1 MLNLSSSERY
11 YFYNQATD
19 MRKGC
24 YGLCGIVQNELKK
37 NILLGDV
44 FVFINKRHNQ
54 IKLLQWDKDGFA
66 LYEKRLEKGCFEK
79 PGNAQNG
86 TDILLTHLQLQHILQ
101 GIILQFSGLKKD
113 LLCMPET
120 EVNNGLQPMHGIVI
134 DKYLPSI
141 PSRKISITKAFMS
154 NHC

>member
-1 MLNLSSSERY
+1 MLHLSSNERY
-11 YFYNQATD
+11 YFYNQIVD

-44 FVFINKRHNQ
+44 FVFINKGHNQ

-66 LYEKRLEKGCFEK
+66 LYEKRLEKGTFEQ

-86 TDILLTHLQLQHILQ
+86 ADILLTNLQLQHILQ
-101 GIILQFSGLKKD
+101 GVILQSVRHKKRFA
-113 LLCMPET
+113 
-120 EVNNGLQPMHGIVI
+120 V
-134 DKYLPSI
+134 
-141 PSRKISITKAFMS
+141 KA
-154 NHC
+154 

>member
-1 MLNLSSSERY
+1 MLHLSSNDRY
-11 YFYNQATD
+11 YFYNQVVD

-66 LYEKRLEKGCFEK
+66 LYEKRLEKGCFER
-79 PGNAQNG
+79 PDINESG
-86 TDILLTHLQLQHILQ
+86 TDILLSNLQLQHILQ
-101 GIILQFSGLKKD
+101 GVFLQSVRYKK
-113 LLCMPET
+113 
-120 EVNNGLQPMHGIVI
+120 
-134 DKYLPSI
+134 
-141 PSRKISITKAFMS
+141 RFAAKA
-154 NHC
+154 